1 VPLYNPRDLSV
12 LSARAANYQYYPFR
26 NLLVDQLRVR

>member
-12 LSARAANYQYYPFR
+12 LSARAAYYQYHPYW
-26 NLLVDQLRVR
+26 NLLVDQLRTR